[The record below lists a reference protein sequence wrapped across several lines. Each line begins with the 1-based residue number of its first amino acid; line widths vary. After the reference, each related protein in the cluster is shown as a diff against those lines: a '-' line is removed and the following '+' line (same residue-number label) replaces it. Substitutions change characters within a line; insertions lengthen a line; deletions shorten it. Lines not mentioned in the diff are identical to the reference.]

1 MTKIE
6 RLARLLD
13 QFRRRESLS
22 VREISEVC
30 QVSPR
35 TVYRYV
41 KELEKL
47 RIPIARDGGYHVL
60 AGQLDLNT
68 NLDRDALTVLAFCMG
83 HSRLLEYPF
92 FADRLTRIRRVVAAQ
107 AKKLPEGQ
115 LSDLLELGPTSTSVS
130 RIRENK
136 MLEQFAGAKRK
147 RRKVYVNRAAQVG
160 SAQSLV
166 PLHISI
172 AREGIVLVVARSPRA
187 RKTQIDLREVL
198 DIKISREGY

>member
-13 QFRRRESLS
+13 LFRRGKRLS
-22 VREISEVC
+22 VKLMSEAC
-30 QVSPR
+30 RVSPR

-47 RIPIARDGGYHVL
+47 QIPIARDGGYRML
-60 AGQLDLNT
+60 AGKLDLNT
-68 NLDRDALTVLAFCMG
+68 NLDRDALTVLAFCLG

-92 FADRLTRIRRVVAAQ
+92 FADRLTRIRRVVAAE
-107 AKKLPEGQ
+107 AKRLPEGQ
-115 LSDLLELGPTSTSVS
+115 LSDLLELGPTSRSAS

-136 MLEQFAGAKRK
+136 ILEQFVRAKRK
-147 RRKVYVNRAAQVG
+147 RRKVYVNRAVQVS
-160 SAQSLV
+160 SAQSLI
-166 PLHISI
+166 PLHISM
-172 AREGIVLVVARSPRA
+172 AREDIVLVVAKSSRA
-187 RKTQIDLREVL
+187 RKTQIVLREVL